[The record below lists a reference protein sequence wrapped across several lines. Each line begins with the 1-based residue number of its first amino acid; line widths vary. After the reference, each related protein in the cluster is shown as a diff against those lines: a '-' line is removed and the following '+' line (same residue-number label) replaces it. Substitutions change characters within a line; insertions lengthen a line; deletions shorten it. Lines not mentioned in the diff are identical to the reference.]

1 MNHFSRTY
9 IYIGVLAL
17 LSFFSSELRAQNFV
31 SISPE
36 DYPITSSALP
46 IVEEQA
52 ELGWVLPTDTFSITV
67 EYPETEPLSE
77 AEVRMLRGLG
87 FEAEEHVQF
96 HVLYSKMRGKTF
108 ADINFV
114 PVVKQGGRWMRVT
127 NYLLRV
133 RNLGP
138 KVMPFVRSISR
149 RVEATVASSRYAENS
164 VLAQGKWVKIRVK
177 EEGIYQISNS
187 QLSSWGFSDPSKVK
201 LYGYGG
207 RLLPDVFTFTGSE
220 ALIDDL
226 CEVPLCRRE
235 GSVLF
240 FAEGLTR
247 WGERSFNVNTF
258 SNYSYY
264 FLTEGENPL
273 TLETAE
279 DFTSSTVTNVN
290 QVPAYAV
297 VDNDAFVWYG
307 GGRDF
312 YDSNELQGSGHTFK
326 LKLPGCESEEVTINY
341 DVSAQNTS
349 AATRVSFLIN
359 NTEVASAQVGKYTTE
374 SESAKGHR
382 GSFTVA
388 AADALNIKIA
398 TTNTGRL
405 NYLYAVYPQHLEAGV
420 TTHAFTCGQSGKVS
434 MEVVAASSGT
444 RVWQL
449 QTSDAP
455 MMQLP
460 GELLDGSYVARAV
473 SGKKRFVIVD
483 LNATYETP
491 EFAGEIDNQ
500 NLHADEKIDYVI
512 VVPASGKLTAQAER
526 LAASHREMGK
536 LRVKVV
542 RADQIYN
549 EFSSGT
555 PDANAVRRYMKMLYD
570 RAATDADAPRY
581 LLLFGEAYYDNR
593 MITSDWKGSNP
604 DDFLL
609 ACERNDQE
617 TYFNSDYSI
626 GTLHSYVSDDFY
638 ALLDDRE
645 GNRPALEKIDLGVGR
660 FLCRDEASAARLV
673 DVSISYRKCEQTGA
687 WKNRIWI
694 VGDSGDNNLH
704 MNDAQ
709 AVVSQLAKNVNG
721 GMITRKIYPDA
732 YSITSTAQGGTYPEA
747 RAKFKQAMQQGALWL
762 NYNGHGGPSY
772 LSHNF
777 LLMLD
782 DVRENSSSSTPL
794 WVFASCEIT
803 PFDQPITDLG
813 RLALAHE
820 NSPALAV
827 VCASRSVYSN
837 YNRALNM
844 GLASFAFR
852 KNEQGERYTLG
863 DAMRLTKTQLISNT
877 IVSIGIDQS
886 INKMKYVLLGDPA
899 VALTYPEERLVID
912 SVNGKPLSSSLAALE
927 AGGEVAFSGYVARE
941 NGSSEVDTDFNG
953 TLTGT
958 LFTPAET
965 IKCKGYGCTSVSP
978 LTYTD
983 YTNTLFE
990 GNVDVVNGRFKLR
1003 LIVPPSIKLS
1013 AAPGLLVLY
1022 AVSADSLRTEC
1033 NGSFDRFCFNA
1044 ISSSL
1049 PADSVPPHV
1058 YLYLDRPD
1066 FPDGGIVGPSPV
1078 FFAHIADSVA
1088 LTMMSGN
1095 LGHDMELWL
1104 DDKRAESVTVNDWF
1118 RFDNGSFSSG
1128 MVEYQLEN
1136 LTPGRHCLD
1145 FRAWDAFDNSTT
1157 ARLNFTVSEEGA
1169 PAFDVYATNLNSGSS
1184 NVRFITSFPNENVA
1198 PTTVETE
1205 VYHISGMRIWSAST
1219 VTESGYVG
1227 FDWNRCDYS
1236 GAPIAPGVYLYRSKV
1251 NGEETKTRRIVLTR

>member
-1 MNHFSRTY
+1 MNRFLRIY
-9 IYIGVLAL
+9 IYIGMLAL
-17 LSFFSSELRAQNFV
+17 LPFLSTEVRAQNFV

-36 DYPITSSALP
+36 DYPVTSTALP

-52 ELGWVLPTDTFSITV
+52 ELGWLLPTDTFSIAV
-67 EYPETEPLSE
+67 EYPETEPLSA
-77 AEVRMLRGLG
+77 AEVKMLRGLG
-87 FEAEEHVQF
+87 FEAEERVQF

-138 KVMPFVRSISR
+138 KVMSSVRSLAQ
-149 RVEATVASSRYAENS
+149 RVEAAVASTRYAENS
-164 VLAQGKWVKIRVK
+164 VLSQGKWVKIRVK
-177 EEGIYQISNS
+177 DEGIYQISDS
-187 QLSSWGFSDPSKVK
+187 KLASWGFNDPSKVK

-207 RLLPDVFTFTGSE
+207 RLLPDTFTFTGSD

-247 WGERSFNVNTF
+247 WEGRSFKVNTF

-273 TLETAE
+273 TLETAA
-279 DFTSSTVTNVN
+279 DFTPSSAAIT

-326 LKLPGCESEEVTINY
+326 LKMPGCESEEVSIYY
-341 DVSAQNTS
+341 DVSAKST
-349 AATRVSFLIN
+349 AASTRVSFLVDN
-359 NTEVASAQVGKYTTE
+359 AEVASTQIGKYSTE
-374 SESAKGHR
+374 SESAKGRR
-382 GSFTVA
+382 GVFTVA
-388 AADALNIKIA
+388 AADALNIKVA

-434 MEVVAASSGT
+434 LEVASATSGT

-449 QTSDAP
+449 QTADSP
-455 MMQLP
+455 LMQLP
-460 GELLDGSYVARAV
+460 GELDGGSYVARAA
-473 SGKKRFVIVD
+473 SGNSRFVIVD
-483 LNATYETP
+483 LNATYDTP
-491 EFAGEIDNQ
+491 EFAGEIENQ

-512 VVPASGKLTAQAER
+512 LVPASGKLTAQAER
-526 LAASHREMGK
+526 LAQSYREEGN

-581 LLLFGEAYYDNR
+581 LLLFGESYYDNR
-593 MITSDWKGSNP
+593 MITSDWKGTNP

-626 GTLHSYVSDDFY
+626 GTLHSYVSDDYY
-638 ALLDDRE
+638 ALLDDGE
-645 GNRPALEKIDLGVGR
+645 GSRPPMEKIDLGVGR

-673 DVSISYRKCEQTGA
+673 DVSIAYRRREQTGA
-687 WKNRIWI
+687 WKNRIW
-694 VGDSGDNNLH
+694 VTGDSGDNNLH

-709 AVVSQLAKNVNG
+709 AVVSQFTKNING
-721 GMITRKIYPDA
+721 GMILRKNYPDA
-732 YSITSTAQGGTYPEA
+732 YAITLTAQGGTYPEA

-777 LLMLD
+777 LLTQD
-782 DVRENSSSSTPL
+782 DVRENSGSSSPL

-803 PFDQPITDLG
+803 PFDQAITDLG
-813 RLALAHE
+813 RLALANE
-820 NSPALAV
+820 KSPALAV

-844 GLASFAFR
+844 GLATFAFR

-863 DAMRLTKTQLISNT
+863 DAMRLTKSQLISNST
-877 IVSIGIDQS
+877 VSIGIDQS

-899 VALTYPEERLVID
+899 VALSYPEERLVID
-912 SVNGKPLSSSLAALE
+912 SVNGQPLSSALAQLE
-927 AGGEVAFSGYVARE
+927 AGGEVSFSGYVARE
-941 NGSSEVDTDFNG
+941 KGSSVVDTGFNG

-958 LFTPAET
+958 FFTPAET
-965 IKCKGYGCTSVSP
+965 IKCKGYGCTTADP

-983 YTNTLFE
+983 YTKTLFE
-990 GNVDVVNGRFKLR
+990 GSVDVVGGRFTLR
-1003 LIVPPSIKLS
+1003 LMIPLGIKLS
-1013 AAPGLLVLY
+1013 ADPGLLVLY
-1022 AVSADSLRTEC
+1022 AVSADSLRTEY
-1033 NGSFDRFCFNA
+1033 NGSFDRFCFNG
-1044 ISSSL
+1044 ISSEL

-1058 YLYLDRPD
+1058 YVYLDRPD
-1066 FPDGGIVGPSPV
+1066 FPDGGIVGTSPV

-1088 LTMMSGN
+1088 LSMMSGN

-1104 DDKRAESVTVNDWF
+1104 DDKRAESVSLNDWF
-1118 RFDNGSFSSG
+1118 RFDNGSF
-1128 MVEYQLEN
+1128 
-1136 LTPGRHCLD
+1136 
-1145 FRAWDAFDNSTT
+1145 
-1157 ARLNFTVSEEGA
+1157 
-1169 PAFDVYATNLNSGSS
+1169 
-1184 NVRFITSFPNENVA
+1184 
-1198 PTTVETE
+1198 
-1205 VYHISGMRIWSAST
+1205 AS
-1219 VTESGYVG
+1219 
-1227 FDWNRCDYS
+1227 
-1236 GAPIAPGVYLYRSKV
+1236 
-1251 NGEETKTRRIVLTR
+1251 